1 MEAQNVNCCFGN
13 NPSSPYGL
21 PLVKTGYYPDDPSD
35 AECSPLQFLDPTLLY
50 TDTDRPADVEQLR
63 AMWRLQ
69 PNEAIVFIGWL
80 PPNDPD
86 YVGFTAYVMNKAKTP
101 DAGQPYVEPVGL
113 DLDGQIT
120 YDNCGSELK
129 LQKLESCFKSPSTPY
144 LNTFSSTGNSLNG
157 KTLNQ
162 GTHETDDKG
171 PFTIIIITG
180 DHGTDAR
187 IRESL
192 EDQGVSQ
199 DLMNTLWLSPELFN
213 MGWSNGTL
221 MTPASGIIEPASDI
235 FGVLV
240 RVAYLGS
247 EPDEHPYFE
256 NPRMDVYRVT
266 PPSTALADYWETDR
280 YYFPPKG
287 TGTTEIGHYDDL
299 ERSKGAVKDSLSG
312 YYLSEHTVKD
322 AALTGINCYKAG
334 ESCYGD
340 NGDTLYSRAL
350 FGLPWEP
357 SLLEDLAG
365 TDLEDAL
372 AFCISPE
379 EYGDSLSLPLEFC
392 DFVDRYRAW
401 SADSE
406 DFFVVIGMDHRE
418 TGKAT
423 YSSVSLYQ
431 FKDLRGAG
439 SVTSHEMKGS
449 DYASELMGD
458 DYVEGL
464 FAFRFVRSEHQCP
477 GGVMD
482 ENSCKVVP
490 SDPDAPNG
498 DYVTDGSHVLFI
510 ERSYVEP
517 ETKRGSLASE
527 ILPARVIRVSKTQF
541 SLRE

>member
-1 MEAQNVNCCFGN
+1 
-13 NPSSPYGL
+13 
-21 PLVKTGYYPDDPSD
+21 
-35 AECSPLQFLDPTLLY
+35 
-50 TDTDRPADVEQLR
+50 
-63 AMWRLQ
+63 MWRLQ

-101 DAGQPYVEPVGL
+101 DMGQSYVEPV
-113 DLDGQIT
+113 DD
-120 YDNCGSELK
+120 DCGSKLK
-129 LQKLESCFKSPSTPY
+129 LQTLESCFRSKSSPY

-162 GTHETDDKG
+162 GTHETDHKG

-213 MGWSNGTL
+213 MGWSNGAL
-221 MTPASGIIEPASDI
+221 LEPASDI

-240 RVAYLGS
+240 RVVYLGS

-256 NPRMDVYRVT
+256 NPPMDVYRVT

-299 ERSKGAVKDSLSG
+299 EQLNGAVKDSLSG
-312 YYLSEHTVKD
+312 YYLSEHTVRD

-372 AFCISPE
+372 RFCMLPE
-379 EYGDSLSLPLEFC
+379 VYGDSLSFPSEFC

-423 YSSVSLYQ
+423 YSSVTLYQ

-439 SVTSHEMKGS
+439 SVTSHEMKRS

-458 DYVEGL
+458 HYVEGL
-464 FAFRFVRSEHQCP
+464 FAFRFVRSEDQCP

-490 SDPDAPNG
+490 SDRDAPNG
-498 DYVTDGSHVLFI
+498 DYVTDGSHVIFV
-510 ERSYVEP
+510 ERSYLEP

-527 ILPARVIRVSKTQF
+527 ILPARVIRVSKTPF
-541 SLRE
+541 SLGE